1 MKISAAVSLN
11 FWMNSAIPAIPMPVF
26 SPTGESTPFL
36 ALIPTLLILTGL
48 RWYFNRKIGGYTGDC
63 CGASVLLAE
72 QFFYIGATIVY
83 TYSL

>member
-1 MKISAAVSLN
+1 M
-11 FWMNSAIPAIPMPVF
+11 
-26 SPTGESTPFL
+26 STPFL